1 MFNYSDGHI
10 CRELPREVTS
20 FDLES
25 IEYSVMSFKGLLTV
39 QTHIVK
45 PSIKGDEQHLIVQMP
60 CQEEGNTYLV
70 TVSLTFGVEQKV
82 VSTQQVCF

>member
-10 CRELPREVTS
+10 CRLLPREVTS

-25 IEYSVMSFKGLLTV
+25 IKYSVKSFKGLLTV

-60 CQEEGNTYLV
+60 CQEEDNTYHV
-70 TVSLTFGVEQKV
+70 TISLTSGVDQKV
-82 VSTQQVCF
+82 VPTQQVCF